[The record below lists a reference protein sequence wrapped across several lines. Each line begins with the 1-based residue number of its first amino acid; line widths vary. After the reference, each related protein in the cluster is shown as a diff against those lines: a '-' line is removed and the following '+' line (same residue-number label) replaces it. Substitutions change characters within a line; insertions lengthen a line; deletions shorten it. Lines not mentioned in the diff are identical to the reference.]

1 MCCTNYLY
9 NLTIYAPPDMDFGSS
24 GGFTRSDVEL
34 KRVHGYACDLIAVPF
49 VELLFVCERV
59 VYYSDP

>member
-1 MCCTNYLY
+1 
-9 NLTIYAPPDMDFGSS
+9 MDFGSS